1 MFNVSFT
8 LNIIIISITI
18 PNEIDILNAFT
29 HIFENISIN
38 LGIYTLDTIAL
49 FFLTILILFFIFLLK
64 KSHAF
69 IPIKIKAKKYSSF
82 ELNTTPKTKAYII
95 MKHSGSNTH
104 QIQFKYVFLKI
115 YLVINF
121 KDYNELSLSF

>member
-49 FFLTILILFFIFLLK
+49 FF
-64 KSHAF
+64 
-69 IPIKIKAKKYSSF
+69 
-82 ELNTTPKTKAYII
+82 
-95 MKHSGSNTH
+95 
-104 QIQFKYVFLKI
+104 
-115 YLVINF
+115 
-121 KDYNELSLSF
+121 